1 VALDDHGR
9 ILAELTVGSNPRELD
24 RLARW
29 IAGMGPERVVAI
41 EGARGFGLALSRRLL
56 VAGETVVDVAP
67 ALTVGERRA
76 ARRPGKDDRGDA
88 VAVARIAMR
97 EQGLPRAS
105 AETNSSDLKLVVDA
119 RDQLVAEAT
128 RTRNRLHALLLVIA
142 PGYHEQVRDLTS
154 STALMVA
161 RRLASRAR
169 RADRVRSTLA
179 CAAISRLRS
188 LSGEIGAL
196 ERELTAALDREAP
209 ANLLAICGVGPLVAA
224 KILGEA
230 RDVGRFSSSS
240 AFASYAGTAPIPASS
255 GTVIRHRLDRWR
267 SDTMETP
274 RRDRCGTEGGDA
286 SGQTDEETGGV
297 RRGRGD
303 QVSVMISSPIPV
315 KGSGAVHH
323 GGPVLGDPVTH
334 SFLIRLI
341 GIEFRNQGGG
351 QSFDPSFNFGS
362 GLWLWMVIPFG
373 YASNKTT

>member
-1 VALDDHGR
+1 MITIGIDPHSRTHSAAALDHHGR
-9 ILAELTVGSNPRELD
+9 ILAELTVGSNARELD

-29 IAGMGPERVVAI
+29 IAGIGRERVVAI

-88 VAVARIAMR
+88 VAVGRIALR
-97 EQGLPRAS
+97 EQSLPRVYP
-105 AETNSSDLKLVVDA
+105 EVTGTDLKLLVDA

-128 RTRNRLHALLLVIA
+128 RTRNRLHALLVAIA

-169 RADRVRSTLA
+169 RTDRVRSTLA

-240 AFASYAGTAPIPASS
+240 AFASYAGTAPIPPSS
-255 GTVIRHRLDRWR
+255 GTVIRHRLDRGGNR
-267 SDTMETP
+267 QLNRALHTVALTQARPDDRARAFLVRKRGEGKTP
-274 RRDRCGTEGGDA
+274 REARRALKRHIAVAVYRALVLDA
-286 SGQTDEETGGV
+286 EEARSAGV
-297 RRGRGD
+297 
-303 QVSVMISSPIPV
+303 
-315 KGSGAVHH
+315 
-323 GGPVLGDPVTH
+323 LT
-334 SFLIRLI
+334 
-341 GIEFRNQGGG
+341 
-351 QSFDPSFNFGS
+351 
-362 GLWLWMVIPFG
+362 
-373 YASNKTT
+373 